1 MIYAWKIALRY
12 LTASKAQTALLVFG
26 VATGVFI
33 FIFMSALI
41 GGLAEFIMARTAG
54 DMAHITIQA
63 QALDPALLRA
73 EGGETNQT
81 VLLVQEPSTRAAAIL
96 KDTAAFIPLITAMP
110 GVVGASQQI
119 NGSGFLTRGAQVAQL
134 SINGLEPGQESV
146 IANLAGY
153 ITEGTANLGAGGVL
167 LGKTL
172 TQDLDLALGQ
182 SVRLQSAAGINAA
195 LTITGIYQMGAGGP
209 DRRQAYVSLATA
221 RTLFQIPQGITRLE
235 IKLADIYAAD
245 ALAPRIKALTGLDAK
260 SWTEQAGQLLDAL
273 QAQAQTGLI
282 LKTFA
287 LITIIIGV
295 ASALLLSTYRRRP
308 EIGIMRAMGA
318 GRWFVMVVFVTQ
330 GALIGLMGGLF
341 GAAAG
346 YGVLLVL
353 PARDSFGPAQS
364 GLPID
369 ITQGA
374 YGLAILL
381 TTLGAIVASIL
392 PARAAARL
400 DPVTAIGQ

>member
-1 MIYAWKIALRY
+1 MLYAIKIATRY

-26 VATGVFI
+26 VAIGVFI

-63 QALDPALLRA
+63 EEVDPPLLLPRT
-73 EGGETNQT
+73 GET
-81 VLLVQEPSTRAAAIL
+81 VLLVQEPSTLTSATL
-96 KDTAAFIPLITAMP
+96 KNTAALMPLIEALP
-110 GVVGASQQI
+110 GVIATSQEI
-119 NGSGFLTRGAQVAQL
+119 NGSGFLTRGAQVAQV
-134 SINGLEPGQESV
+134 SINGLEPGKESA

-153 ITEGTANLGAGGVL
+153 ITQGSANLAAGGVL

-172 TQDLDLALGQ
+172 AQDLNLQLGQ
-182 SVRLQSAAGINAA
+182 TIRLQSTVGIEAL
-195 LTITGIYQMGAGGP
+195 LTITGIYEMGSGGP
-209 DRRQAYVSLATA
+209 DRRQAYVSLGTA
-221 RTLFQIPQGITRLE
+221 RTLFAMPQGVTRVE
-235 IKLADIYAAD
+235 IKLTDLYAAD
-245 ALAPRIKALTGLDAK
+245 ALTLRVRALTGLDAK

-273 QAQAQTGLI
+273 SAQAQTGYI
-282 LKTFA
+282 LKAFA
-287 LITIIIGV
+287 LLTIIIGV

-318 GRWFVMVVFVTQ
+318 GRWFVMVVFVSQ

-346 YGVLLVL
+346 YGVLLAF
-353 PARDSFGPAQS
+353 PAREAFGPSQT

-369 ITQGA
+369 IAQGA
-374 YGLAILL
+374 YGLAIVL
-381 TTLGAIVASIL
+381 TTLGAILASIL
-392 PARAAARL
+392 PARSAARL

>member
-1 MIYAWKIALRY
+1 MLYALKIGTRY

-54 DMAHITIQA
+54 DMAHVTIQA
-63 QALDPALLRA
+63 EAVDPALLMPDDGR
-73 EGGETNQT
+73 T
-81 VLLVQEPSTRAAAIL
+81 VLLVQEASSQATAIL
-96 KDTAAFIPLITAMP
+96 KDTPALIPLIEDIA
-110 GVVGASQQI
+110 GVIGTSQQI
-119 NGSGFLTRGAQVAQL
+119 NGSGFLTRGAQVMQV
-134 SINGLEPGQESV
+134 SINGLEPGRESV
-146 IANLAGY
+146 IANLASY

-172 TQDLDLALGQ
+172 LEDMDLALGQ
-182 SVRLQSAAGINAA
+182 TVRLQSSSGVGAL
-195 LTITGIYQMGAGGP
+195 LTITGVYEIGSGGP

-221 RTLFQIPQGITRLE
+221 RTLFKLPQGVTRVE
-235 IKLADIYAAD
+235 IKLADLYVAD
-245 ALAPRIKALTGLDAK
+245 TIAPRIKALTGLDAK
-260 SWTEQAGQLLDAL
+260 SWTEQAAQLLEAL
-273 QAQAQTGLI
+273 KAQAQTGYI
-282 LKTFA
+282 LKAFA
-287 LITIIIGV
+287 LLTIVIGV

-318 GRWFVMVVFVTQ
+318 GRWFVMVVFVSQ
-330 GALIGLMGGLF
+330 GALIGLMGGLL

-346 YGVLLVL
+346 YGVLLAF
-353 PARDSFGPAQS
+353 PGRESFAPGQS

-374 YGLAILL
+374 YGLAIIL
-381 TTLGAIVASIL
+381 TTFGAIIASIL

>member
-1 MIYAWKIALRY
+1 MIYALKIATRY

-54 DMAHITIQA
+54 DMAHLSIQA
-63 QALDPALLRA
+63 EDVEPDLLLPLSGR
-73 EGGETNQT
+73 T
-81 VLLVQEPSTRAAAIL
+81 VLLVQQKDSGGAAVL
-96 KDTAAFIPLITAMP
+96 EDTAALLPLIEALP
-110 GVVGASQQI
+110 GVTAVSPQI
-119 NGSGFLTRGAQVAQL
+119 NGSGFLTRGGQVTQV
-134 SINGLEPGQESV
+134 SINGLQPGKESA
-146 IANLAGY
+146 IADLAGY
-153 ITEGTANLGAGGVL
+153 VVEGTANLAAGGVL

-172 TQDLDLALGQ
+172 AEDMGLRLGQ
-182 SVRLQSAAGINAA
+182 TVRLQSTTGIEAL
-195 LTITGIYQMGAGGP
+195 LTITGIYEMGSGGP
-209 DRRQAYVSLATA
+209 DRRQAYVGLATA
-221 RTLFQIPQGITRLE
+221 RSLFAMPQGVTRVE
-235 IKLADIYAAD
+235 IKLTDLYAAD
-245 ALAPRIKALTGLDAK
+245 ALAPRIRALTGLDVR
-260 SWTEQAGQLLDAL
+260 SWTEQAAQLLDAL
-273 QAQAQTGLI
+273 QAQAQTGYL

-287 LITIIIGV
+287 MVTIIIGV

-318 GRWFVMVVFVTQ
+318 GRGFVMVVFVAQ

-346 YGVLLVL
+346 YGLLL
-353 PARDSFGPAQS
+353 AFPGRDSFAPGQS

-374 YGLAILL
+374 YGMAILL
-381 TTLGAIVASIL
+381 TTLGAIAASIL

>member
-1 MIYAWKIALRY
+1 MLYALKIATRY

-26 VATGVFI
+26 VGIGVFI

-41 GGLAEFIMARTAG
+41 GGLAEFIMLRTAG

-63 QALDPALLRA
+63 ETVDPALL
-73 EGGETNQT
+73 
-81 VLLVQEPSTRAAAIL
+81 EPSTTGTILFVPQSTSQSTAIL
-96 KDTAAFIPLITAMP
+96 KDTAAFIPLIEALP
-110 GVVGASQQI
+110 GVTGTSQQI
-119 NGSGFLTRGAQVAQL
+119 NGSGFLMHGAQVTQM
-134 SINGLEPGQESV
+134 SINGLEPGRESV

-167 LGKTL
+167 VGKTL
-172 TQDLDLALGQ
+172 AEDSDLTLGET
-182 SVRLQSAAGINAA
+182 VRLQSAGGIDAA
-195 LTITGIYQMGAGGP
+195 LTITGIYEMGSGGP
-209 DRRQAYVSLATA
+209 DSRQAYVSLATA
-221 RTLFQIPQGITRLE
+221 RTLFALPQGVTRLE
-235 IKLADIYAAD
+235 IKLTDLYAAD

-260 SWTEQAGQLLDAL
+260 SWTEQAAQLLEAL
-273 QAQAQTGLI
+273 QAQAQTGYI
-282 LKTFA
+282 LKAFA
-287 LITIIIGV
+287 LMTIIIGV

-318 GRWFVMVVFVTQ
+318 GRWFVVVVFVSQ

-341 GAAAG
+341 GAATG
-346 YGVLLVL
+346 YGVLLAF
-353 PARDSFGPAQS
+353 PSRDSLGPGQN

-369 ITQGA
+369 IAQGA

-381 TTLGAIVASIL
+381 TTLGAILASIL

>member
-1 MIYAWKIALRY
+1 MLYALKIATRY

-26 VATGVFI
+26 VAIGVFI

-63 QALDPALLRA
+63 ETVDPALLLPS
-73 EGGETNQT
+73 EGRT
-81 VLLVQEPSTRAAAIL
+81 VLLVQEPSSRATAIL
-96 KDTAAFIPLITAMP
+96 KDTAAFIRLIEGVP
-110 GVVGASQQI
+110 GVIGTSQQI
-119 NGSGFLTRGAQVAQL
+119 NGSGFLTRGAQVTQV
-134 SINGLEPGQESV
+134 SINGLEPGRESV
-146 IANLAGY
+146 IANLASY
-153 ITEGTANLGAGGVL
+153 ITEGTATLGAGGVL
-167 LGKTL
+167 VGKTL
-172 TQDLDLALGQ
+172 AKDMDLRLGQ
-182 SVRLQSAAGINAA
+182 TVRLQSALGIEAL
-195 LTITGIYQMGAGGP
+195 LTITGIYEMGSGGP

-221 RTLFQIPQGITRLE
+221 RTLFKMPQGVTRVE
-235 IKLADIYAAD
+235 IKLADLYAAD
-245 ALAPRIKALTGLDAK
+245 TLAPRIKALTGLDAK
-260 SWTEQAGQLLDAL
+260 SWTEQAAQLLEAL
-273 QAQAQTGLI
+273 QAQAQTGYI
-282 LKTFA
+282 LKAFA
-287 LITIIIGV
+287 LLTIIIGV

-318 GRWFVMVVFVTQ
+318 GRWFVMVVFVSQ

-346 YGVLLVL
+346 YGVLLAF
-353 PARDSFGPAQS
+353 PGRESFAPGQS

-369 ITQGA
+369 IRQGA
-374 YGLAILL
+374 YGLAIVL
-381 TTLGAIVASIL
+381 TTLGAVLASIL

>member
-1 MIYAWKIALRY
+1 MLYALKIATRY

-54 DMAHITIQA
+54 DMAHVTIQA
-63 QALDPALLRA
+63 EAVDPALLMPDDGR
-73 EGGETNQT
+73 T
-81 VLLVQEPSTRAAAIL
+81 VLLVQEASSQATAVL
-96 KDTAAFIPLITAMP
+96 KDTPALIPLIEDIA
-110 GVVGASQQI
+110 GVIGTSQQI
-119 NGSGFLTRGAQVAQL
+119 NGSGFLTRGAQVMQV
-134 SINGLEPGQESV
+134 SINGLEPGRESV
-146 IANLAGY
+146 IANLASY

-172 TQDLDLALGQ
+172 LEDMDLALGQ
-182 SVRLQSAAGINAA
+182 TVRLQSSSGVGAL
-195 LTITGIYQMGAGGP
+195 LTITGVYEIGSGGP

-221 RTLFQIPQGITRLE
+221 RTLFKLPLGVTRVE
-235 IKLADIYAAD
+235 IKLADLYVAD
-245 ALAPRIKALTGLDAK
+245 TIAPRIKALTGLDAK
-260 SWTEQAGQLLDAL
+260 SWTEQAAQLLEAL
-273 QAQAQTGLI
+273 KAQAQTGYI
-282 LKTFA
+282 LKAFA
-287 LITIIIGV
+287 LLTIVIGV

-318 GRWFVMVVFVTQ
+318 GRWFVMVVFVSQ
-330 GALIGLMGGLF
+330 GALIGLMGGLL

-346 YGVLLVL
+346 YGVLLAF
-353 PARDSFGPAQS
+353 PGRESFAPGQS

-374 YGLAILL
+374 YGLAIIL
-381 TTLGAIVASIL
+381 TTFGAIIASIL